1 MPTVE
6 EENEA
11 LKKRIAELAEML
23 NNAGREAKLQVE
35 NERDACERAIQFFVE
50 NETNPDR
57 KSAFEQA
64 ATSIRNRKDPA
75 VQWVSEMAHG
85 TVLGEFIGK
94 MVEEQYGKK
103 LEAQKAEFHAELD
116 KREARLSAL
125 EARLKPA
132 T

>member
-23 NNAGREAKLQVE
+23 KNAGREAKLQVE
-35 NERDACERAIQFFVE
+35 NERDACERALQFLVE
-50 NETNPDR
+50 NEKNPDR

-64 ATSIRNRKDPA
+64 VVSIRNRKDPA
-75 VQWVSEMAHG
+75 VQWVSKMAHG
-85 TVLGEFIGK
+85 TRLGEFIER
-94 MVEEQYGKK
+94 MVEEKYGKK

-125 EARLKPA
+125 EARLRPV